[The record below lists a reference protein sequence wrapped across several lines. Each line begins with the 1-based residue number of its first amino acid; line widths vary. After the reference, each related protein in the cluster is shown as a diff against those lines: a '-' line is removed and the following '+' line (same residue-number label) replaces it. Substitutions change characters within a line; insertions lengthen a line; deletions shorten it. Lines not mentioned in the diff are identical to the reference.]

1 MDNARK
7 FPPLRPWKKGPAR
20 GKGGPQNAS
29 CDYRGVR
36 QRTWGK
42 WVAEIREPKKR
53 TRLWLGSF
61 ATAEEAAMAYDEAA
75 RRLYGPD
82 AYLNLPHL
90 RSSNISSSTTIG
102 KPPHRFKWFPSKNFT
117 SMIPSCGLLN
127 LNAQHNVHVIHQKL
141 QEFQNSRP
149 SSSSSLSSSSSSSCP
164 GSFRSLEPAPP
175 VAAMEKTHLESFDM
189 AVEGASS
196 MPMEMA
202 PIPGDEKPQID
213 LKEFL
218 QQLGVIKE
226 EESKPEADEGAE
238 SSVMAE
244 PTQGGSGVAS
254 EMVGFG
260 EGDFNWDTLVE
271 MRALE
276 DHSVVGDGGLQV
288 DDLHEELSLPI
299 SLWDL

>member
-7 FPPLRPWKKGPAR
+7 FPPLRPWKKGPTR

-29 CDYRGVR
+29 CEYRGVR

-90 RSSNISSSTTIG
+90 RSTTLNSSTTIG
-102 KPPHRFKWFPSKNFT
+102 GKSPHRFKWFPSNNFT

-127 LNAQHNVHVIHQKL
+127 LNAQHNVHAIHQKL
-141 QEFQNSRP
+141 QEFKNSRP
-149 SSSSSLSSSSSSSCP
+149 PPSSSLSSSSSSSCP
-164 GSFRSLEPAPP
+164 GSFRSLEPPP
-175 VAAMEKTHLESFDM
+175 TVETHLESSINV

-196 MPMEMA
+196 MAIEKA
-202 PIPGDEKPQID
+202 PVGGAEKPQID

-226 EESKPEADEGAE
+226 EESKPEGDEGAE
-238 SSVMAE
+238 SSVVAE
-244 PTQGGSGVAS
+244 PTQDSGGVAS